1 MHRVGIFLAAL
12 GAAAVLLGVQAPSAS
27 AHVQVQPGRAA
38 PGHLQRY
45 SVEVPNELADQDTVE
60 VDLTLP
66 AGFALDVA
74 QSVPGW
80 QTVISRR
87 AGVPVAVSWRGGRIP
102 VGTFAT
108 FDVEGRNPARSE
120 TLSWRTVQRYQRT
133 SVDWGGGATSAY
145 PAPVVQL
152 VPGAAP
158 AAAAAAVGG
167 NTTAADPAGGSAVD
181 PLARSRAAAGIAV
194 GVAALGLMLGRAA
207 IGALRRRSGYPDP
220 APPVATNLAEPL
232 AVRLARPGARPE
244 ARTVRPGKAG
254 RSHG

>member
-12 GAAAVLLGVQAPSAS
+12 GAATVLLGVQAPPVS

-38 PGHLQRY
+38 PGQLQRY

-80 QTVISRR
+80 QTVIGRR
-87 AGVPVAVSWRGGRIP
+87 AGVPVVVSWRGGRIP

-108 FDVEGRNPARSE
+108 FDVEGRNPSRSGP
-120 TLSWRTVQRYQRT
+120 LRWRTVQRYQRT

-152 VPGAAP
+152 ATAAVP
-158 AAAAAAVGG
+158 AAAAAGS
-167 NTTAADPAGGSAVD
+167 NTTAADPGGGLAVD
-181 PLARSRAAAGIAV
+181 LLARSRAAAGIAV
-194 GVAALGLMLGRAA
+194 GVAALGLLLGRAA
-207 IGALRRRSGYPDP
+207 IGALRRRGGYPDP
-220 APPVATNLAEPL
+220 PPPIAVNLAEPM
-232 AVRLARPGARPE
+232 AVRLVRPGARPG
-244 ARTVRPGKAG
+244 ARTVRPGKSG
-254 RSHG
+254 QSRG